1 MPGEKAHIPHK
12 EVPKGSKKPKGKGK
26 VVASTSEEVLKLSK
40 EEMERN
46 WGSCTSSSPP
56 STPRLVNSK
65 SQFNGCF
72 L

>member
-1 MPGEKAHIPHK
+1 MPGKKTHIPHK
-12 EVPKGSKKPKGKGK
+12 EVPTGSKKPKGKGK

-40 EEMERN
+40 DETERN
-46 WGSCTSSSPP
+46 WDSCTSSSP
-56 STPRLVNSK
+56 STPRLVYNK